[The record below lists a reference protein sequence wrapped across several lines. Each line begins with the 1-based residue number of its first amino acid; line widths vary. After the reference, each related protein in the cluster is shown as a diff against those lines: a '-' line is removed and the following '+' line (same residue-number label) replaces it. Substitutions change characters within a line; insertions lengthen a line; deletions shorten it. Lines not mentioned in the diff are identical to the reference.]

1 MKRTEPFS
9 YPDIFRVVQ
18 YTLDHKRLIIQAL
31 GLAVALAALFGFT
44 TLADRFQAETNFL
57 PWFVDFLGIL
67 VFYLLL
73 LVFAGPVTWLI
84 LEEIRTGS
92 RPSISTAFARGI
104 RFGFHLAAAPAGII
118 SFILAAGLIL
128 VTLTAVGML
137 PGWGPLFWA
146 ATFLP
151 RFGAALALIVGSL
164 TLAAATL
171 ILPSIIVDRR
181 AGATRAFGVLAE
193 MMRRNFLVFWG
204 YVFTALFLTA
214 VYFLLFTAVVAG
226 SISLLLLVSTAVLG
240 DEPGRVLLK
249 MPPFFSRLVPF
260 LGGHVSVPP
269 DLPPE
274 SWVYPAAGAVWGG
287 SLLVCLIA
295 WLAYPFLYLFNSGV
309 IIYLSLTERE
319 KEGSR
324 SRRRR
329 DPI

>member
-1 MKRTEPFS
+1 MKRTRPFS

-18 YTLDHKRLIIQAL
+18 YTLDHNRLIVQAL
-31 GLAVALAALFGFT
+31 GLAVALTVLFGCT
-44 TLADRFQAETNFL
+44 ALADRFQAETSFL
-57 PWFVDFLGIL
+57 PWFIVFLGIL

-92 RPSISTAFARGI
+92 RPSVSTAFARGI
-104 RFGFHLAAAPAGII
+104 RFGFQLAAAPAGII

-128 VTLTAVGML
+128 VALTAVGML
-137 PGWGPLFWA
+137 PRWGPLFWA

-151 RFGAALALIVGSL
+151 RFGAALALIIGSL
-164 TLAAATL
+164 TLTAATL

-214 VYFLLFTAVVAG
+214 VYFFLFTAIVAG
-226 SISLLLLVSTAVLG
+226 SISLLLLISTAVLG
-240 DEPGRVLLK
+240 DEPGRVLLE
-249 MPPFFSRLVPF
+249 MPSFFSRLVPV
-260 LGGHVSVPP
+260 LGEHVSIPP
-269 DLPPE
+269 ELPAE

-287 SLLVCLIA
+287 SLLVCLVA
-295 WLAYPFLYLFNSGV
+295 WLAYPVLYLFNSGV
-309 IIYLSLTERE
+309 IIYLALTDRE
-319 KEGSR
+319 TEKSGGR
-324 SRRRR
+324 
-329 DPI
+329 